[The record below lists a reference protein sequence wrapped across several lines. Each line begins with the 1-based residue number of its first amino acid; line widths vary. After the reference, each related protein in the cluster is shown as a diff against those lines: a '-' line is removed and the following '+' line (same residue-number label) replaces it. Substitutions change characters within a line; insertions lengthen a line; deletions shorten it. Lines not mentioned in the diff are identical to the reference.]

1 MLEKNRFSTKLSK
14 NFYFCS
20 NLCVNILC
28 FLYLFMFTSSSKFS
42 ISCLFRQR
50 YNHVPKFG
58 NWETEEHV
66 PYSLYFDEARKRR
79 NAAKINP
86 NDTHENQ
93 NTISDNLASIKTSTF
108 QTEAKSGAQNG
119 REDGDLRR
127 PTESPW
133 YHHTVNIEVAINSL
147 VHRPGRKMTTRQQN
161 AGFDSRIGRS
171 PISPW
176 RNYST
181 GRSQL
186 RSVTQGAKT
195 VIFFTSPWF
204 LFDKCVAE
212 LAWTL
217 ITITYI
223 VYTGL
228 LEHVHLDGELDQQ
241 LDLKSLTYCLVIG
254 KHVVGILA
262 AAFCFCSFLFLIHIS
277 LVQLVLRI
285 CWIS

>member
-1 MLEKNRFSTKLSK
+1 MAVS
-14 NFYFCS
+14 
-20 NLCVNILC
+20 
-28 FLYLFMFTSSSKFS
+28 
-42 ISCLFRQR
+42 R

-108 QTEAKSGAQNG
+108 ETETKSGAQDG

-127 PTESPW
+127 PSESPW
-133 YHHTVNIEVAINSL
+133 YHHPVNIEVAINSL

-181 GRSQL
+181 GCSQR
-186 RSVTQGAKT
+186 RSVTQGAET
-195 VIFFTSPWF
+195 TDHTAAVPEFGDWDEPDPTSA
-204 LFDKCVAE
+204 DGY
-212 LAWTL
+212 
-217 ITITYI
+217 TYI
-223 VYTGL
+223 FNQVREERLRGTGNVAAAATPGKP
-228 LEHVHLDGELDQQ
+228 HYK
-241 LDLKSLTYCLVIG
+241 DLKKHKNGAFKKCCCFPLLSMHG
-254 KHVVGILA
+254 KYV
-262 AAFCFCSFLFLIHIS
+262 FTK
-277 LVQLVLRI
+277 R
-285 CWIS
+285 

>member
-1 MLEKNRFSTKLSK
+1 MAVS
-14 NFYFCS
+14 
-20 NLCVNILC
+20 
-28 FLYLFMFTSSSKFS
+28 
-42 ISCLFRQR
+42 R

-108 QTEAKSGAQNG
+108 ETETKSGAQNG

-181 GRSQL
+181 GCSQR
-186 RSVTQGAKT
+186 RSVTQGAET
-195 VIFFTSPWF
+195 TDHTAPVPEFGDWDEPDPTSA
-204 LFDKCVAE
+204 DGY
-212 LAWTL
+212 
-217 ITITYI
+217 TYI
-223 VYTGL
+223 FNQVREERLKGTGNVAAAATPGKP
-228 LEHVHLDGELDQQ
+228 HYK
-241 LDLKSLTYCLVIG
+241 DLK
-254 KHVVGILA
+254 KHKNE
-262 AAFCFCSFLFLIHIS
+262 AFKKCCCFP
-277 LVQLVLRI
+277 VP
-285 CWIS
+285 W